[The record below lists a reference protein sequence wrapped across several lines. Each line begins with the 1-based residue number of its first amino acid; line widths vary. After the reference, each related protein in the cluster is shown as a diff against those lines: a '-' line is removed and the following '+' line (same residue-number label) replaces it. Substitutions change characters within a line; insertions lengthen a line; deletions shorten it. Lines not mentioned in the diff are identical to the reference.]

1 MGNSSIFAIEI
12 IIEDSLYAV
21 KYDNNVNDEFTEL
34 FEKWTDVE
42 YLESFFEEHKSDL
55 QKEFYDHISI
65 EDAIFQT
72 IDEANKLEK
81 KLIEIAEIGKTDN
94 YENLQTLF
102 KPLNNKDKS
111 RYSIPGHQESKVYG
125 TYRKSWL
132 RIYAIRITENV
143 FIITGGAIKLTQTMN
158 ERKHLLEQLD
168 NLSKVKHF
176 LIEQE
181 IIDIDSIVDFF
192 EL

>member
-1 MGNSSIFAIEI
+1 MGNSSIFALEI

-21 KYDNNVNDEFTEL
+21 KYDKNSIDEFARL
-34 FEKWTDVE
+34 FDLWTDVE

-55 QKEFYDHISI
+55 QKDFYNNISI

-72 IDEANKLEK
+72 IDEANELEK
-81 KLIEIAEIGKTDN
+81 ELIEIAEIGKTDN
-94 YENLQTLF
+94 YENLQILF
-102 KPLNNKDKS
+102 KPLNNRDKS
-111 RYSIPGHQESKVYG
+111 KHPIPGHQESKVYG
-125 TYRKSWL
+125 AYRKSWL
-132 RIYAIRITENV
+132 RVYAIRITENV

-158 ERKHLLEQLD
+158 ERKHLLKELD
-168 NLSKVKHF
+168 NLSQAKQF